1 MSWSTRTVSSSS
13 KKSPLL
19 IAHRGGE
26 ACWPSNTLFAF
37 QQALKLGA
45 DSLEMDLQ
53 CTADGVIVVRHD
65 PFVESTTDGSG
76 LIHDFTLAGLKRM
89 DAGYTWTEDGG
100 KTFPYRGR
108 GITIPTLEEVFLAFP
123 DVHLNID
130 IKPKAAQVVHQLNEM
145 LHTFG
150 RLEQTTVG
158 SFHDDQL
165 RLFRQLCP
173 HTPTAAGVFETRT
186 FFLLSRI
193 FLDRLYHPQAQS
205 FQIPEYA
212 GFLHLLTP
220 RFIRAAHAQG
230 IPVHVWTVN
239 EQDDMLRLIEW
250 GVDGIITDYPD
261 RLAAI
266 LNSLARVI
274 VQD

>member
-1 MSWSTRTVSSSS
+1 M
-13 KKSPLL
+13 
-19 IAHRGGE
+19 AHRGGE
-26 ACWPSNTLFAF
+26 GRWPSNTLFAF
-37 QQALKLGA
+37 EQALKLGA

-53 CTADGVIVVRHD
+53 RTADGVIVVRHD
-65 PFVESTTDGSG
+65 PFVESTTAGSG
-76 LIHDFTLAGLKRM
+76 FIHDFTLAGLKQL

-130 IKPKAAQVVHQLNEM
+130 IKPKAAQIVHQFSEM

-158 SFHDDQL
+158 SFHDHQL

-173 HTPTAAGVFETRT
+173 QTPTAAGVSETRT

-193 FLDRLYHPQAQS
+193 FLDRFYRPQARA

-212 GFLHLLTP
+212 GLLHLVTP
-220 RFIRAAHAQG
+220 RFIQAAHAQG

-239 EQDDMLRLIEW
+239 ERADMLRLIEW

-266 LNSLARVI
+266 LNNQAGVV

>member
-1 MSWSTRTVSSSS
+1 M
-13 KKSPLL
+13 
-19 IAHRGGE
+19 AHRGGE
-26 ACWPSNTLFAF
+26 GRWPSNTLFAF
-37 QQALKLGA
+37 EQALKLGA

-53 CTADGVIVVRHD
+53 RTADGVIVVRHD
-65 PFVESTTDGSG
+65 PFVESTTAGSG
-76 LIHDFTLAGLKRM
+76 FIHDFTLAGLKQL
-89 DAGYTWTEDGG
+89 DAGYTWTEDSG

-130 IKPKAAQVVHQLNEM
+130 IKPKTAQVVHQFSEL
-145 LHTFG
+145 LHAFG

-158 SFHDDQL
+158 SFHDRQL
-165 RLFRQLCP
+165 RLFRRLCP
-173 HTPTAAGVFETRT
+173 QTPTAAGVSETRT

-193 FLDRLYHPQAQS
+193 FLDRFYRPQARA

-212 GFLHLLTP
+212 GLLHLVTP
-220 RFIRAAHAQG
+220 RFIQAAHAQG

-239 EQDDMLRLIEW
+239 ERADMLRLIEW

-266 LNSLARVI
+266 LNNQAGVV